1 MYSAKCL
8 REASSS
14 GSEPSTT
21 LLASVSVNIEA
32 VDTARNEA
40 QAKTKAETDNA
51 PNDSAIS
58 QLPIHDCEP
67 FKLAMPA
74 FDHLGVHRPVN
85 VLSGLGN
92 CDHRNGLGHHSWG
105 HLLAR
110 SHHHRLAGL
119 HHGLL
124 HHHRLSGLHHGLL
137 HHHRLLGERARL

>member
-1 MYSAKCL
+1 MNSAKCL

-14 GSEPSTT
+14 GPEPSTT

-40 QAKTKAETDNA
+40 QAKAKAETDNA

-85 VLSGLGN
+85 VVLSGLGN
-92 CDHRNGLGHHSWG
+92 RDHRNGLGHRSWG

-124 HHHRLSGLHHGLL
+124 HHHRL
-137 HHHRLLGERARL
+137 LGERARL